1 MNGFVA
7 NIQRFCIHD
16 GPGIRTTVFFQ
27 GCPLNCWWCHNV
39 EFIPID
45 GQTTREYSV
54 DSLLEEILKDRVFF
68 ETSEGGV
75 TFSGGE
81 PLTQPHFLNKVLKA
95 CRKRNIHT
103 AIDTSGYAQR
113 NIMLEIASQANLLLF
128 DLKLFSDKDHIKYTG
143 VSNKIIL
150 DNLIQLD
157 EQNYPMRI
165 RIPLI
170 PGISDQVENIQ
181 GIIELIQSL
190 KNTHPVDILPY
201 HQMAE
206 EKYKRLEIP
215 YKIKGARQKKHEL
228 QKVRNMF
235 KKHNITVNI

>member
-1 MNGFVA
+1 
-7 NIQRFCIHD
+7 
-16 GPGIRTTVFFQ
+16 
-27 GCPLNCWWCHNV
+27 
-39 EFIPID
+39 
-45 GQTTREYSV
+45 REYSV